1 METMAEMVKQRTGN
15 QIITSNS
22 NTFTG
27 VETVNIREINKNK
40 EINYFKN
47 ISNLPKK
54 IEDCTF
60 EKAVVKNRE
69 EMKIKNLIERY
80 CKNFNKAL
88 DNGIGLYFYG
98 VRGTGKTFYS
108 LCIFNEL
115 SKNYKVYRTSLMG
128 IYKRIKKTWKNK
140 DTDEDRVLGDLLKAD
155 LIILDDLGKEYL
167 SEEWGKEK
175 LFEIFNMLYEQ
186 EKCLIISTTMDPSQM
201 SEYLSINGSDDVLD
215 RFREN
220 CKGLAF
226 NWESRRKEVKK
237 EIFKEIFG

>member
-1 METMAEMVKQRTGN
+1 METMAEMAKQRTGN

-27 VETVNIREINKNK
+27 VETVNIREINKNR
-40 EINYFKN
+40 EINYFRN

-54 IEDCTF
+54 IDDYTF
-60 EKAVVKNRE
+60 EKAVVKNQE

-140 DTDEDRVLGDLLKAD
+140 DMDEDQVLGDLLKAD

-186 EKCLIISTTMDPSQM
+186 EKCLIISTTMDPIQM

>member
-1 METMAEMVKQRTGN
+1 M
-15 QIITSNS
+15 TSNS

-27 VETVNIREINKNK
+27 VETVNIREIKKIK
-40 EINYFKN
+40 EINYFRN

-54 IEDCTF
+54 IDDCTF
-60 EKAVVKNRE
+60 EKAVVKNSE
-69 EMKIKNLIERY
+69 EKKIKNLIERY
-80 CKNFNKAL
+80 CKNFYKAL
-88 DNGIGLYFYG
+88 ENGIGLYFYG

-128 IYKRIKKTWKNK
+128 IYKRIKKTWKSK
-140 DTDEDRVLGDLLKAD
+140 DMDEDQVLGDLLKAD